1 MGFGHFKE
9 DYLFIVEGQRKSYIF
24 VRKLTNQDVGQLKCL
39 EMFRLHKE

>member
-9 DYLFIVEGQRKSYIF
+9 DYLFIVEGQRKSHIF
-24 VRKLTNQDVGQLKCL
+24 VRKLTNQDDP